1 MKKTETELPEYRK
14 VVSLIPGGTMQFL
27 DLGFDIRKIARLKTE
42 FLELEVPT
50 AEDKVNILFRC
61 LTRSDDGELYLDVQ
75 TAEPVTN
82 PITGEADAS
91 IQPGYSVS
99 VEKALAPFIGK
110 WVPLP
115 FFRSEGNIGALEMR
129 YRYGPTDWARCR
141 VEELTEPDRQGNT
154 HRLVV
159 GFDTHVQSDI
169 DVTAV
174 TTEDGYASLAEMDM
188 HDGAEFCLVTQ
199 FKSYA
204 WFLSLDWMRDWL
216 KELFN
221 DTLRKKFPNRI
232 LRESDFEHR
241 YEHLAR
247 YIAFIEL
254 LGSADVIPKVKLTD
268 PRRHADPIDVD
279 LVLDIGNSRTIGML
293 IEKRPGESLSLDNGS
308 VLELRDLSQ
317 PTSHHRDTFSSYVCF
332 SRARFG
338 DPHGYARGSG
348 RYRPSFSWPSVVR
361 VGPEA
366 LRLAIGSRR
375 EEGQTSMSS
384 PKRYLWD
391 LKPRVQ
397 EWRYAPDPEDPL
409 SPESPVNSGDFVGFI
424 NNEGT
429 PLHVFDSRK
438 GKSLEYIQQGQ
449 SPYPVTEPKFSRSSM
464 MMVLISEIVSHALV
478 QVNSPS
484 QRNNRLNP
492 DIPRRLR
499 SIILT
504 TPPAMSVSERKLY
517 QQWANWAVDVIW
529 KALEWDE
536 HAEAPGDYR
545 AKPIVRMDLDE
556 ASATQLV
563 FVYNEVEKRF
573 AGDSTQYFEIFGK
586 SRQRYGGKQ
595 TLRVASIDIGGGTT
609 DMVITTYLTESAGAT
624 NILIPHQEFREGFNV
639 AGDDILKVVIEN
651 HLIPELT
658 TFLAAHDPS
667 VTREAVM
674 RRLGRDAVD
683 LTEKDRNLRAQFAQQ
698 VLVPIAFSIFSQ
710 MEKLS
715 IIDLPSFSAFQ
726 IDVRSVL
733 DRGLGV
739 DAEVRRFIARLINR
753 PDAPEFDLMEWRPTV
768 DLASVGTSI
777 TATLSPYLLNLGE
790 VVKLW
795 DCDFLVLSGRP
806 SCLPSLQAVF
816 MKSPPAHPSRI
827 VAMSEYAVESW
838 YPFWTSLEGKIDDP
852 KTTGVVGALLFTV
865 SEGNL
870 KNFHIRT
877 SHLKP
882 ASTIKYVG
890 TMGGDKQIKDKF
902 LLFAGKDVSQIRD
915 EEISCTL
922 PFQTQTFIGFRQMKV
937 ERWKTTP
944 FYQLVFS
951 DQRAAERAT
960 RKGPYEVTLS
970 YSRRFDEDDDPRL
983 HAENEGVLRVV
994 DIVDKE
1000 GASVPKSDLVLS
1012 LKSLW
1017 DESHWLDTG
1026 LFEIN

>member
-1 MKKTETELPEYRK
+1 MKKSEIELTEYRR

-27 DLGFDIRKIARLKTE
+27 DLGFDIRKLSRLKTE
-42 FLELEVPT
+42 FLELEVP
-50 AEDKVNILFRC
+50 ASQDKLNILLRC
-61 LTRSDDGELYLDVQ
+61 LTRADSGEHYVDIQ
-75 TAEPVTN
+75 TGEPVFN
-82 PITGEADAS
+82 PNTGAPDVT
-91 IQPGYSVS
+91 IQPQYGVS
-99 VEKALAPFIGK
+99 IEKALAPFLGK

-115 FFRSEGNIGALEMR
+115 FFRSEGNIGAMEVR

-141 VEELTEPDRQGNT
+141 VEALAEPDRQGNT
-154 HRLVV
+154 HRLVI
-159 GFDTHVQSDI
+159 GFDTHVQADI
-169 DVTAV
+169 DITTVTSD
-174 TTEDGYASLAEMDM
+174 DGYASLAQMDM

-204 WFLSLDWMRDWL
+204 WFLGLDWMRDWL

-221 DTLRKKFPNRI
+221 DTLRKKFPNRS

-254 LGSADVIPKVKLTD
+254 LGSTEVIPKVKLTD
-268 PRRHADPIDVD
+268 PRRHTDPIDVD
-279 LVLDIGNSRTIGML
+279 LVLDIGNSRTIAML

-317 PTSHHRDTFSSYVCF
+317 PLTHHRDTFSSYVCF

-361 VGPEA
+361 VGSEA
-366 LRLAIGSRR
+366 QRLAIGSRR

-391 LKPRVQ
+391 LKARVQ
-397 EWRYAPDPEDPL
+397 EWRYAPDPDDA
-409 SPESPVNSGDFVGFI
+409 SSVESPVNSGDFVGFV

-429 PLHVFDSRK
+429 PLHVFDSRRS
-438 GKSLEYIQQGQ
+438 KSLDFIQGQ

-464 MMVLISEIVSHALV
+464 MMFLISEILSHALV
-478 QVNSPS
+478 QVNSPA

-517 QQWANWAVDVIW
+517 QQWANWAVDVVW
-529 KALEWDE
+529 KSLDWEDYSKATQ
-536 HAEAPGDYR
+536 DYR

-563 FVYNEVEKRF
+563 FVYNEIEKRF
-573 AGDSTQYFEIFGK
+573 AGDSTQYFESFGK
-586 SRQRYGGKQ
+586 SRQRYGGKS

-609 DMVITTYLTESAGAT
+609 DMVITTYLAESAGAT

-651 HLIPELT
+651 HLIPDLT
-658 TFLAAHDPS
+658 AYLAAHDPS
-667 VTREAVM
+667 VTRDAVM

-683 LTEKDRNLRAQFAQQ
+683 LKEKERNLRAQFAQQ
-698 VLVPIAFSIFSQ
+698 VLVPIAFSIFAK
-710 MEKLS
+710 METLS
-715 IIDLPSFSAFQ
+715 IEDLQSFSAYQ
-726 IDVRSVL
+726 LDVRAVL
-733 DRGLGV
+733 ERGLGV
-739 DAEVRRFIARLINR
+739 DSEVLRFIERLISL
-753 PDAPEFDLMEWRPTV
+753 PEAPSFDLMNWRPTV

-816 MKSPPAHPSRI
+816 AKSPPVQPSRI
-827 VAMSEYAVESW
+827 IAMSEYEVEGW
-838 YPFWTSLEGKIDDP
+838 YPFWTTLDGKIDDP

-870 KNFHIRT
+870 QNFHIRT
-877 SHLKP
+877 SSLKP
-882 ASTIKYVG
+882 ASTIKY
-890 TMGGDKQIKDKF
+890 MGAMGSDKQIKDKF
-902 LLFAGKDVSQIRD
+902 LLFAGKDVSQVRN
-915 EEISCTL
+915 EEITCTL

-944 FYQLVFS
+944 FYQLVFA
-951 DQRAAERAT
+951 DQSAAERAT
-960 RKGPYEVTLS
+960 RKGPYQVTLS
-970 YSRRFDEDDDPRL
+970 YSRRFEDEEDRSL
-983 HAENEGVLRVV
+983 NAENEGVLRVV
-994 DIVDKE
+994 DIIDKE
-1000 GASVPKSDLVLS
+1000 GASVPKSDLVLF

>member
-1 MKKTETELPEYRK
+1 MKKSETELPEYRK

-27 DLGFDIRKIARLKTE
+27 DLGFDIRKISRIKTE
-42 FLELEVPT
+42 FLELEVPVQD
-50 AEDKVNILFRC
+50 DKINILLRC
-61 LTRSDDGELYLDVQ
+61 LTRSEDGEHYVDVQ
-75 TAEPVTN
+75 TGEPVIN
-82 PITGEADAS
+82 PDTGKPDAS
-91 IQPGYSVS
+91 IQPGYAVS
-99 VEKALAPFIGK
+99 VEKALAPFVGK
-110 WVPLP
+110 WTPLP
-115 FFRSEGNIGALEMR
+115 FFRSEGNLGALEMR
-129 YRYGPTDWARCR
+129 YRYGPTDWARCWI
-141 VEELTEPDRQGNT
+141 EALSAPDRQGNT
-154 HRLVV
+154 HRLVI

-174 TTEDGYASLAEMDM
+174 TSEDGYASLAEMDM
-188 HDGAEFCLVTQ
+188 HDGAEFSLVTQ

-204 WFLSLDWMRDWL
+204 WFLSLDWLRDWL
-216 KELFN
+216 FN
-221 DTLRKKFPNRI
+221 ETLRQKFPNRA

-254 LGSADVIPKVKLTD
+254 LGSSEIIPKVKLTD
-268 PRRHADPIDVD
+268 PRRHTDPIDVD

-293 IEKRPGESLSLDNGS
+293 IEKRPGESISLDNGS

-317 PTSHHRDTFSSYVCF
+317 PATYHRDTFSSYVCF

-338 DPHGYARGSG
+338 DPQGFSRGSG

-391 LKPRVQ
+391 LKARVQ
-397 EWRYAPDPEDPL
+397 EWRYAPDPGDPT
-409 SPESPVNSGDFVGFI
+409 SQESPVNSGSFVSFV

-438 GKSLEYIQQGQ
+438 GKTLEFIQGQ

-464 MMVLISEIVSHALV
+464 MMFLLSEILTHALV
-478 QVNSPS
+478 QINSPA
-484 QRNNRLNP
+484 QRMNRLNP

-504 TPPAMSVSERKLY
+504 TPPAMSVSERRLY
-517 QQWANWAVDVIW
+517 QQWANWAVDVVW
-529 KALEWDE
+529 KAIEWDDY
-536 HAEAPGDYR
+536 AESVHDYR
-545 AKPIVRMDLDE
+545 AKAIVRMDLDE

-563 FVYNEVEKRF
+563 FVYNEIEKRF
-573 AGDSTQYFEIFGK
+573 AGNSTQYFEIFGK
-586 SRQRYGGKQ
+586 PRQRYGGKP

-609 DMVITTYLTESAGAT
+609 DMVITTYLTEPAGAT
-624 NILIPHQEFREGFNV
+624 NILTPHQEFREGFNV

-651 HLIPELT
+651 HLIPEFT
-658 TFLAAHDPS
+658 TYLASHDPS

-683 LTEKDRNLRAQFAQQ
+683 LTEKERNLRAQFAQQ
-698 VLVPIAFSIFSQ
+698 VLVPVAFSIFS
-710 MEKLS
+710 KLEELP
-715 IIDLPSFSAFQ
+715 IEDLPSISAYQ
-726 IDVRSVL
+726 IDVRSIL
-733 DRGLGV
+733 ERGLGIDSDV
-739 DAEVRRFIARLINR
+739 LRFINRLISR
-753 PDAPEFDLMEWRPTV
+753 LDAPALDLMEWRPTV
-768 DLASVGTSI
+768 DLGSVGTSI
-777 TATLSPYLLNLGE
+777 TATLSPYLLNMGE

-816 MKSPPAHPSRI
+816 MKSPPVQPSRI
-827 VAMSEYAVESW
+827 ISMSEYEVESW
-838 YPFWTSLEGKIDDP
+838 YPFWTTLEGKIDDP

-877 SHLKP
+877 SSLKP
-882 ASTIKYVG
+882 ASTIKYIG
-890 TMGGDKQIKDKF
+890 AMGGDKQIRDSF
-902 LLFAGKDVSQIRD
+902 LLFEGMDVSQIRN
-915 EEISCTL
+915 EEITCIL
-922 PFQTQTFIGFRQMKV
+922 PFQTQTSIGFRQMKV

-944 FYQLVFS
+944 FYQLVFT

-960 RKGPYEVTLS
+960 RKGPYQVTIA
-970 YSRRFDEDDDPRL
+970 YSRRFDDEEDLDL

-1000 GASVPKSDLVLS
+1000 GTSVPRSDLLLS

-1026 LFEIN
+1026 LFEIG